1 MEMCPDHYCAVHTTL
16 LLQSAIIIR
25 RNVKKSKTQ
34 GKIKCR
40 LDTVPKHDA
49 MVANGESGSKASWI
63 LNFGKRDVNN
73 QLHAPVALPSTK
85 GPWYALDNR
94 LDEPNSQSVRG
105 GEDKSL

>member
-1 MEMCPDHYCAVHTTL
+1 MTCALFAPTYLFIHDFACRVCIFACPDRVEHVALDVCFKMEMCPDHYCAVHTTL

-49 MVANGESGSKASWI
+49 MVANGESGSKAS
-63 LNFGKRDVNN
+63 
-73 QLHAPVALPSTK
+73 
-85 GPWYALDNR
+85 
-94 LDEPNSQSVRG
+94 
-105 GEDKSL
+105 